1 VDPRRALSF
10 GASAGRYDLA
20 RPTYPVEAVRF
31 CLPPSVSRVLDLGA
45 GTGKLTSVLLDLGC
59 DVVAV
64 EPDDAMRA
72 YIDPRAL
79 VLKGSAEDV
88 PVADASVDAV
98 LVGQA
103 WHWFD
108 HVAAVASVRRVLRP
122 DGMLGLLWNVL
133 DDSAGWP
140 RVVAD
145 LIGMED
151 RLSLV
156 SEVDDSPYD
165 VADGLGPWAR
175 QLVPHAQPADAD
187 LVVANMASR
196 SVVIVQDE
204 QDRQVTLAAV
214 RAAVPTGDFLIPW
227 ITDAWR
233 TTV

>member
-10 GASAGRYDLA
+10 GTAADAYALA

-31 CLPPSVSRVLDLGA
+31 CLSPSATRVLDLGA

-64 EPDDAMRA
+64 EPDAAMRA
-72 YIDPRAL
+72 HVDPRAL
-79 VLKGSAEDV
+79 VLAGSAEDV

-108 HVAAVASVRRVLRP
+108 HRAAVTSVRRVLRP
-122 DGMLGLLWNVL
+122 GGTLGLLWNVL

-140 RVVAD
+140 QALAD
-145 LIGMED
+145 QVGMED

-156 SEVDDSPYD
+156 GSDEERPYD
-165 VADGLGPWAR
+165 DEDELGPWAR
-175 QLVPHAQPADAD
+175 LLVPHAQPADAD
-187 LVVANMASR
+187 LVVANVASR
-196 SVVIVQDE
+196 SVVIVQE
-204 QDRQVTLAAV
+204 QQDRLATLGAV
-214 RAAVPTGDFLIPW
+214 RSLLPEGAFDIPW
-227 ITDAWR
+227 VTDAWR
-233 TTV
+233 TTA